1 MKNIKNIRVYI
12 KDSLISYH
20 RNCEVDRYGQK
31 GVMNV
36 EQVFGENAD
45 KVLEYLKEDKG
56 NYKMIEVS
64 TYGNSYFTFKGIS
77 KILDEHLKAQCD
89 WVFMEQNENFKRAMK
104 S

>member
-64 TYGNSYFTFKGIS
+64 TYGNSYFTFKGVQI
-77 KILDEHLKAQCD
+77 IDEHLKAQCNK
-89 WVFMEQNENFKRAMK
+89 VFREENENYKRAMT
-104 S
+104 SW